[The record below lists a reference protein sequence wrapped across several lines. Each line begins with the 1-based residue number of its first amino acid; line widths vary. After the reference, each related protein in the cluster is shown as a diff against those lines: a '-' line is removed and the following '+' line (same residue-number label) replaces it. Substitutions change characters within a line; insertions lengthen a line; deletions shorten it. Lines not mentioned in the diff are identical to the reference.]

1 MLQGK
6 NEKEREKTKVS
17 MNVLRCMQ
25 MRPYEGPFGVHFIG
39 NNNPLLVCQHM
50 QWILDKF
57 MYLKGLGGWP
67 CSLTNGNSWAKQP
80 LYDFDHHA
88 MVYTFWGRWEWGF
101 DNV

>member
-1 MLQGK
+1 VLQGK
-6 NEKEREKTKVS
+6 NERERERKKRES

-25 MRPYEGPFGVHFIG
+25 VRPHEGPFGVHFIV
-39 NNNPLLVCQHM
+39 NNPLLVCQHM
-50 QWILDKF
+50 QWILVKF

-88 MVYTFWGRWEWGF
+88 MVHTFWGAVGVGF
-101 DNV
+101 